1 MAKHMRDGSN
11 SRWQRAL
18 IRRQTLRDLGLWRK
32 PLTSRNLYCH
42 LDRNSWHRYGALVC
56 CLSQPGNNTSSS
68 PWCHSLAEVFRFPH
82 TPNKPFSSILHP
94 PILKKLKNLSCCDCV
109 VNQTLVVISFL
120 TFSPQPIYTHWC
132 LSKALLLGGDGS
144 SSEASE
150 CDIEV
155 WQQSESFTKVAHFPD
170 DDLKR
175 KQHHFI
181 PLFNHIILLHKLLR
195 KRSSHK
201 QLADKKSTTK

>member
-1 MAKHMRDGSN
+1 MRDGSN
-11 SRWQRAL
+11 SCRQRAS

-32 PLTSRNLYCH
+32 PLTSGNLYCH

-109 VNQTLVVISFL
+109 VNQTLVVFSFL

-144 SSEASE
+144 RLR
-150 CDIEV
+150 
-155 WQQSESFTKVAHFPD
+155 SFRMWYWSLTTKWE
-170 DDLKR
+170 
-175 KQHHFI
+175 
-181 PLFNHIILLHKLLR
+181 LHKGSPLSR
-195 KRSSHK
+195 WRP
-201 QLADKKSTTK
+201 